1 MSRKL
6 KNIKK
11 GDFIAMRVRY
21 EDRQKRKQLAITDD
35 TLVVGVDIAKNYQ
48 WARFVDFRGIEHDH
62 ALKFKNRKDGFEA
75 ILTKIRSTCKQEG
88 FKKVVVGMEPTGHY
102 WKAFA
107 NWLEKQTDITVV
119 LVNPYATKQ
128 AKELDDNSQTKS
140 DKKDALTIAK
150 LVAQGRYFEL
160 YLPHDIYAE
169 LRGLATTRTSLNKR
183 KNAIKNTITAVLD
196 EFFPEYVEVFKHP
209 LKGKASRHVLK
220 TCPFPKFIRELGE
233 DGVTGEIKKAVKKTV
248 GRKKAR
254 QLVEAAQESIGVDYG
269 EEAARLKLR
278 LLINELELL
287 EQQTEELEK
296 QMSCALGKTDYAE
309 FLLTIKGIGI
319 VTLAACLGE
328 LGDPT
333 RFDNPRQMSRMAG
346 YNLVED
352 SSGKNKSGTKISKRG
367 RKNLR
372 SVLYQMALT
381 MVATND
387 EMKEL
392 YNYLKTREKD
402 PLRKMQALIVVS
414 KKILTIIHTLAKKKE
429 SYDPDKVFGHVR
441 REQLKAAA

>member
-1 MSRKL
+1 MKV
-6 KNIKK
+6 K
-11 GDFIAMRVRY
+11 Y
-21 EDRQKRKQLAITDD
+21 EDRLKQKVIAITTD

-48 WARFVDFRGIEHDH
+48 WARFVDFRGLEHSR
-62 ALKFKNRKDGFEA
+62 ALKFKNRKGGFET
-75 ILTKIRSTCKQEG
+75 ILARIRQICKEEN
-88 FKKVVVGMEPTGHY
+88 FTKVVVGMEPTGHY

-107 NWLEKQTDITVV
+107 NWLEKQDGITVV

-128 AKELDDNSQTKS
+128 AKELDDNSRTKS

-150 LVAQGRYFEL
+150 LVKDGRYFEM

-169 LRGLATTRTSLNKR
+169 LRGLSTTRIGLNKR
-183 KNAIKNTITAVLD
+183 KNALKNTITALLD
-196 EFFPEYVEVFKHP
+196 EFFPEYAEVFKCP
-209 LKGKASRHVLK
+209 LSGKASRQILK
-220 TCPFPKFIRELGE
+220 SCPFPRFIMGLGE
-233 DGVTGEIKKAVKKTV
+233 DGITEEIKKAVKKTV

-254 QLVEAAQESIGVDYG
+254 QLVEAAKGAIGVDYG

-278 LLINELELL
+278 LMLEELELL
-287 EQQTEELEK
+287 EKQTEELEG
-296 QMSCALGKTDYAE
+296 QMRAALQKTDYAE
-309 FLLTIKGIGI
+309 SLLSIKGVGV

-328 LGDPT
+328 LGAPT
-333 RFDNPRQMSRMAG
+333 RFDSPRQMSRMAG

-372 SVLYQMALT
+372 SVLYQIALT

-387 EMKEL
+387 EMKQL
-392 YNYLKTREKD
+392 YHYLKTREKA
-402 PLRKMQALIVVS
+402 PLRKMQALTVVS
-414 KKILTIIHTLAKKKE
+414 KKILTLIHTLAKKKE
-429 SYDPDKVFGHVR
+429 SYDPEKVFRYVR

>member
-1 MSRKL
+1 MK
-6 KNIKK
+6 
-11 GDFIAMRVRY
+11 VRY
-21 EDRQKRKQLAITDD
+21 EDRQKRKQLVITDD

-62 ALKFKNRKDGFEA
+62 ALKFKNRKAGFEA
-75 ILTKIRSTCKQEG
+75 ILSKIRDICKKEG
-88 FKKVVVGMEPTGHY
+88 FKKAFVGMEPTGHY

-150 LVAQGRYFEL
+150 LVAQGRYFDL

-169 LRGLATTRTSLNKR
+169 LRGLSTTRTSLNKR

-209 LKGKASRHVLK
+209 LKGKASRHILK
-220 TCPFPKFIRELGE
+220 NCPFPKFITELGE
-233 DGVTGEIKKAVKKTV
+233 DGVTEEIKKAVKKTV

-254 QLVEAAQESIGVDYG
+254 QLIDAAKESIGVDYG
-269 EEAARLKLR
+269 EDAARVKLR
-278 LLINELELL
+278 LLIDELELL
-287 EQQTEELEK
+287 EQQTEDLEN
-296 QMSCALGKTDYAE
+296 QMACALSKTDYTE
-309 FLLTIKGIGI
+309 YLLTIKGIGV

-333 RFDNPRQMSRMAG
+333 RFEDPRQMSRMAG

-381 MVATND
+381 MVATNE

-392 YNYLKTREKD
+392 YHYLKTRDKD
-402 PLRKMQALIVVS
+402 PLRKMQALVVIS

-429 SYDPDKVFGHVR
+429 NYDPDKVFGYVR

>member
-1 MSRKL
+1 MKV
-6 KNIKK
+6 K
-11 GDFIAMRVRY
+11 Y
-21 EDRQKRKQLAITDD
+21 EDRQKQKVIAITTD

-62 ALKFKNRKDGFEA
+62 ALKFKNSKGGFET
-75 ILTKIRSTCKQEG
+75 ILARIRGICKKEN
-88 FKKVVVGMEPTGHY
+88 FAKVVIGMEPTGHY

-107 NWLEKQTDITVV
+107 NWLKKQEGIKVV

-150 LVAQGRYFEL
+150 LVKDGRYFEL
-160 YLPHDIYAE
+160 YLPHDVYAE
-169 LRGLATTRTSLNKR
+169 LRGLSTTRTGLNKR
-183 KNAIKNTITAVLD
+183 KNALKNTITAVMD
-196 EFFPEYVEVFKHP
+196 EYFPEHGEVFKCP
-209 LKGKASRHVLK
+209 LSGKASRHILK
-220 TCPFPKFIRELGE
+220 TCPFPKFILEPGE
-233 DGVTGEIKKAVKKTV
+233 DGVTDEIKKAVKKTV
-248 GRKKAR
+248 GRKKAA
-254 QLVEAAQESIGVDYG
+254 QLIETAKESIGVDYG

-278 LLINELELL
+278 LMLEELELL
-287 EQQTEELEK
+287 EKQAEELEV
-296 QMSCALGKTDYAE
+296 QMEAALQKTDYAG
-309 FLLTIKGIGI
+309 FLLSIKGIGV

-328 LGDPT
+328 LGNPA
-333 RFDNPRQMSRMAG
+333 RFENPRQMSRMAG

-372 SVLYQMALT
+372 SVPYQMALI
-381 MVATND
+381 MAATND
-387 EMKEL
+387 EMKQL
-392 YNYLKTREKD
+392 YHYLKTREEA

-414 KKILTIIHTLAKKKE
+414 KKILALIHALAKKKE
-429 SYDPDKVFGHVR
+429 NYDPGKVFGPVR

>member
-1 MSRKL
+1 MKV
-6 KNIKK
+6 K
-11 GDFIAMRVRY
+11 Y
-21 EDRQKRKQLAITDD
+21 EDRLKQKVTAITTD

-48 WARFVDFRGIEHDH
+48 WARFVDFRGIEHDR
-62 ALKFKNRKDGFEA
+62 ALKFKNSKDGFET
-75 ILTKIRSTCKQEG
+75 ILAGIREICKKEN
-88 FKKVVVGMEPTGHY
+88 FAKAVVGMEPTGHY

-107 NWLEKQTDITVV
+107 NWLEKQDGIKVV

-150 LVAQGRYFEL
+150 LVKDGRYFEL

-169 LRGLATTRTSLNKR
+169 LRGLSTTRTGLNKR
-183 KNAIKNTITAVLD
+183 KSALKNTITAVMD
-196 EFFPEYVEVFKHP
+196 EFFPEYGEVFKCP
-209 LKGKASRHVLK
+209 LSGKASRHILK
-220 TCPFPKFIRELGE
+220 NCPFPKFILALGE
-233 DGVTGEIKKAVKKTV
+233 DGVTDEIRKAVRKTV
-248 GRKKAR
+248 GRKKAV
-254 QLVEAAQESIGVDYG
+254 QLVEAAKDSIGVDYG
-269 EEAARLKLR
+269 EESARLKLR
-278 LLINELELL
+278 LMLEELELL
-287 EQQTEELEK
+287 EEQTGELEGE
-296 QMSCALGKTDYAE
+296 MEAALRKTDYVE
-309 FLLTIKGIGI
+309 FLLSIKGIGI

-328 LGDPT
+328 LGDPA

-352 SSGKNKSGTKISKRG
+352 SSGKNKSGTRISKRG

-387 EMKEL
+387 EMKQL
-392 YNYLKTREKD
+392 YHYLKTRKKD
-402 PLRKMQALIVVS
+402 PLRKMQALIVIS
-414 KKILTIIHTLAKKKE
+414 KKILALIHTLAKKKE
-429 SYDPDKVFGHVR
+429 SYDPDKVFGYIR

>member
-1 MSRKL
+1 M
-6 KNIKK
+6 
-11 GDFIAMRVRY
+11 AMKVKY
-21 EDRQKRKQLAITDD
+21 EDRLKQKLLAITTD

-48 WARFVDFRGIEHDH
+48 WARFVDFRGIEHSR
-62 ALKFKNRKDGFEA
+62 ALKFKNSKGGFET
-75 ILTKIRSTCKQEG
+75 ILARIREICKAENFAKI
-88 FKKVVVGMEPTGHY
+88 VVGMEPTGHY

-107 NWLEKQTDITVV
+107 NWLEKLENVKVV

-150 LVAQGRYFEL
+150 LVKDGRYFEL
-160 YLPHDIYAE
+160 YLPHDIYAQ
-169 LRGLATTRTSLNKR
+169 LRGLSTARTGLNKR
-183 KNAIKNTITAVLD
+183 RNALKNTITAVMD
-196 EFFPEYVEVFKHP
+196 EYFPEYAEVFKCP
-209 LKGKASRHVLK
+209 LSGKASRHILK
-220 TCPFPKFIRELGE
+220 VCPFPKYILELGR
-233 DGVTGEIKKAVKKTV
+233 DGVTEEIKKAVKKTV
-248 GRKKAR
+248 GRKKAI
-254 QLVEAAQESIGVDYG
+254 QLVEAARESIGVDYG

-278 LLINELELL
+278 LMMEELELL
-287 EQQTEELEK
+287 EKQTEELEE
-296 QMSCALGKTDYAE
+296 QMASELKKTDYADI
-309 FLLTIKGIGI
+309 LLGIKGIGT

-333 RFDNPRQMSRMAG
+333 RFDSPRQMSRMAG

-381 MVATND
+381 MVATNN
-387 EMKEL
+387 EMKQL
-392 YNYLKTREKD
+392 YHYLKTREKD

-414 KKILTIIHTLAKKKE
+414 KKILTLIHTLSKKKE
-429 SYDPDKVFGHVR
+429 NYDPDKVFGYVR

>member
-1 MSRKL
+1 MKV
-6 KNIKK
+6 K
-11 GDFIAMRVRY
+11 Y
-21 EDRQKRKQLAITDD
+21 EDRLKQKVIAITAD

-48 WARFVDFRGIEHDH
+48 WARFVDFRGIEHDR
-62 ALKFKNRKDGFEA
+62 ALKFKNRKGGFETIIA
-75 ILTKIRSTCKQEG
+75 KIQEICKKEKFTKT
-88 FKKVVVGMEPTGHY
+88 VVGMEPTGHY

-107 NWLEKQTDITVV
+107 NWLEKQEGITVV

-150 LVAQGRYFEL
+150 LVKDGRYFEL

-169 LRGLATTRTSLNKR
+169 LRGLSTTRSGLNKR
-183 KNAIKNTITAVLD
+183 KNALKNTITAVLD
-196 EFFPEYVEVFKHP
+196 EFFPEYEEVFKHP
-209 LKGKASRHVLK
+209 LTGKASRHILK
-220 TCPFPKFIRELGE
+220 TCPFPKFIIELGE
-233 DGVTGEIKKAVKKTV
+233 EGVTTEIKKAVKKTV
-248 GRKKAR
+248 GRKKAG
-254 QLVEAAQESIGVDYG
+254 QLVEAAKGSVGVDYG
-269 EEAARLKLR
+269 EEAAKFKLR
-278 LLINELELL
+278 LMLEELELL
-287 EQQTEELEK
+287 L
-296 QMSCALGKTDYAE
+296 S
-309 FLLTIKGIGI
+309 IKGIGV

-333 RFDNPRQMSRMAG
+333 RFDSPRQMSRMAG

-387 EMKEL
+387 EMKQL
-392 YNYLKTREKD
+392 YHYLKTREKS

-414 KKILTIIHTLAKKKE
+414 KKILTLIHTLTKKKE
-429 SYDPDKVFGHVR
+429 SYDPEKVFGYVR
-441 REQLKAAA
+441 REQFKAAA

>member
-1 MSRKL
+1 MK
-6 KNIKK
+6 
-11 GDFIAMRVRY
+11 VRY

-62 ALKFKNRKDGFEA
+62 ALKFKNRKVGFEA
-75 ILTKIRSTCKQEG
+75 ILSKTRAICKQEG
-88 FKKVVVGMEPTGHY
+88 FRKVFVGMEPTGHY

-150 LVAQGRYFEL
+150 LVAQGRYFDL

-169 LRGLATTRTSLNKR
+169 LRGLSTTRTSLNKR
-183 KNAIKNTITAVLD
+183 KNALKNTITAVLD

-209 LKGKASRHVLK
+209 LKGKASRHILK
-220 TCPFPKFIRELGE
+220 TCPFPKFITELGE
-233 DGVTGEIKKAVKKTV
+233 DGVTEEIKKAVKKTV

-254 QLVEAAQESIGVDYG
+254 QLIEAAKESIGVDYG
-269 EEAARLKLR
+269 EEAASLKLR
-278 LLINELELL
+278 LLIDELELL
-287 EQQTEELEK
+287 EQQTEDLER
-296 QMSCALGKTDYAE
+296 QMSCALSKTDYAE
-309 FLLTIKGIGI
+309 FLLTIKGIGV

-328 LGDPT
+328 IGDPT
-333 RFDNPRQMSRMAG
+333 RFENPRQMSRMAG

-387 EMKEL
+387 EIKEL
-392 YNYLKTREKD
+392 YHYLKTREKD
-402 PLRKMQALIVVS
+402 PLRKMQALVVVS
-414 KKILTIIHTLAKKKE
+414 KKILSIIHTLAKKKE
-429 SYDPDKVFGHVR
+429 NYDPDKVFGCVR
-441 REQLKAAA
+441 REQLKTAA

>member
-1 MSRKL
+1 MKVKYEERL
-6 KNIKK
+6 K
-11 GDFIAMRVRY
+11 
-21 EDRQKRKQLAITDD
+21 QKIIAITTD

-48 WARFVDFRGIEHDH
+48 WARFVDFRGMEHDQ
-62 ALKFKNRKDGFEA
+62 AVKFKNSKGGFET
-75 ILTKIRSTCKQEG
+75 ILARIREICKKEN
-88 FKKVVVGMEPTGHY
+88 FAEAVVGMEPTGHY

-107 NWLEKQTDITVV
+107 NWLEKQEGIRVV

-150 LVAQGRYFEL
+150 LVKDGRYFEL

-169 LRGLATTRTSLNKR
+169 LRGLSTTRTGLNKR
-183 KNAIKNTITAVLD
+183 KNALKNTITAVMD
-196 EFFPEYVEVFKHP
+196 EYFPEYTEVFKCP
-209 LKGKASRHVLK
+209 FSGKASRRILK
-220 TCPFPKFIRELGE
+220 VCPFPKFILVLGE
-233 DGVTGEIKKAVKKTV
+233 EGVVKEIKKAVKKTV
-248 GRKKAR
+248 GKKKAV
-254 QLVEAAQESIGVDYG
+254 QLVEAAKDSIGVDYG
-269 EEAARLKLR
+269 EDAARLKLR
-278 LLINELELL
+278 LMLEELELL
-287 EQQTEELEK
+287 EKQTEELERHMEDTL
-296 QMSCALGKTDYAE
+296 QQTDYAD
-309 FLLTIKGIGI
+309 FLLSIKGIGI

-333 RFDNPRQMSRMAG
+333 RFDDPRQMSRMAG

-387 EMKEL
+387 EMKQL
-392 YNYLKTREKD
+392 YHYLKTREKA
-402 PLRKMQALIVVS
+402 PLRKLQALIVVR
-414 KKILTIIHTLAKKKE
+414 KKILTLIHTLAKKKE
-429 SYDPDKVFGHVR
+429 SYDPEKVFGHIR

>member
-1 MSRKL
+1 MKV
-6 KNIKK
+6 K
-11 GDFIAMRVRY
+11 Y
-21 EDRQKRKQLAITDD
+21 EDRLKQKVIAITTD

-62 ALKFKNRKDGFEA
+62 ALKFKNSKGGFET
-75 ILTKIRSTCKQEG
+75 ILARIREICKKEN
-88 FKKVVVGMEPTGHY
+88 FAKAVVGMEPTGHY

-107 NWLEKQTDITVV
+107 NWLEKQEGIQAV

-150 LVAQGRYFEL
+150 LVKDGRYFEL
-160 YLPHDIYAE
+160 YLPHDIYAQ
-169 LRGLATTRTSLNKR
+169 LRGLSTTRTGLNKR
-183 KNAIKNTITAVLD
+183 KNAIKNTITAVMD
-196 EFFPEYVEVFKHP
+196 EYFPEYEEVFKCP
-209 LKGKASRHVLK
+209 LSGKASRHILK
-220 TCPFPKFIRELGE
+220 TCPFPKSILGLGE
-233 DGVTGEIKKAVKKTV
+233 DGVTDEIKRSVKKTV
-248 GRKKAR
+248 GRKKAV
-254 QLVEAAQESIGVDYG
+254 QLVESAKDSIGVDYG

-278 LLINELELL
+278 LMLEELELL
-287 EQQTEELEK
+287 EKQTEELER
-296 QMSCALGKTDYAE
+296 QMEDTLRQTDYAD
-309 FLLTIKGIGI
+309 FLLSIKGIGI
-319 VTLAACLGE
+319 VTLATCLGE

-333 RFDNPRQMSRMAG
+333 RFDDPRQMSRMAG

-387 EMKEL
+387 EMKQL
-392 YNYLKTREKD
+392 YHYLKTREKA

-414 KKILTIIHTLAKKKE
+414 KKILTLIHTLAKKKE
-429 SYDPDKVFGHVR
+429 SYDPEKVFGHVR

>member
-1 MSRKL
+1 
-6 KNIKK
+6 
-11 GDFIAMRVRY
+11 MRVRY

-35 TLVVGVDIAKNYQ
+35 TLIVGVDIAKNYQ
-48 WARFVDFRGIEHDH
+48 WARLVDFRGIEHDH

-75 ILTKIRSTCKQEG
+75 ILTKIRSICKQEG

-233 DGVTGEIKKAVKKTV
+233 DGVTEEIKKAVKKTV

-392 YNYLKTREKD
+392 YNYLKTRKKD

-414 KKILTIIHTLAKKKE
+414 KKILTVIHTLAKKKE

-441 REQLKAAA
+441 REKLKAAA